1 VAVKL
6 LPRKYPRT
14 LAADPVSVSIRY
26 EGAKV
31 PDCTPVDV
39 TPFTHVA
46 GRISISISRCHGDV
60 ALRTR
65 AAIHVGLRTAE
76 ALSLEI
82 IKFNDLTS
90 GQAIARRC
98 VALVRRHAPITRRE
112 IATQAAI
119 KNPRHSRRRTSAH
132 SAGSER
138 KTIYYLSV
146 RRVPRLR
153 CIGRNGNERGNYRG
167 LSFFLFLLHRAIAS
181 NDQRERERERER
193 ETEPGILAEQWAA
206 PRACTR
212 Y

>member
-14 LAADPVSVSIRY
+14 LAADPVSVSIRH

-39 TPFTHVA
+39 TLLHSRTSPVGSRSRYRDA
-46 GRISISISRCHGDV
+46 GV

-65 AAIHVGLRTAE
+65 AAISGLRTAG
-76 ALSLEI
+76 AVSLEI

-167 LSFFLFLLHRAIAS
+167 FSFFLFFRHR
-181 NDQRERERERER
+181 
-193 ETEPGILAEQWAA
+193 
-206 PRACTR
+206 
-212 Y
+212 